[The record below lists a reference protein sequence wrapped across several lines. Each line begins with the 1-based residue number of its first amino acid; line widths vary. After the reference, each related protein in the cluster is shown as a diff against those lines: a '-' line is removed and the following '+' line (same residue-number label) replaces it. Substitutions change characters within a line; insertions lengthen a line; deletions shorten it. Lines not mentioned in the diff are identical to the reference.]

1 MVEFKVEVSGAE
13 EIAKRLGDMFRPEMM
28 KVINKEV
35 AYNAQEQTADHIAKA
50 SVDRHKTAQR
60 LGAKP
65 TGHFELAPGRVRSVP
80 PEWDE
85 TSATVTIAGTPGIL
99 RAFAP
104 VKVTATKAKMLTI
117 PIHRI
122 AYGKRVADVQA
133 EGYKIFRPKGKDVLL
148 GTKGGETYPFYAL
161 KKSVTLP
168 QDEGLLPT
176 SAEYADGALDVVK
189 GFVDAFAQ
197 GNG

>member
-1 MVEFKVEVSGAE
+1 MVEFKIDVSGAE
-13 EIAKRLGDMFRPEMM
+13 EVAKRLGDMFTPTMM
-28 KVINKEV
+28 KFINKEV

-50 SVDRHKTAQR
+50 SVSRHKTAQR

-65 TGHFELAPGRVRSVP
+65 TGHFELAPGRVRAIP
-80 PEWDE
+80 PAWDE
-85 TSATVTIAGTPGIL
+85 TGATITIAGTPGIL

-104 VKVTATKAKMLTI
+104 VKVTAKKANNLTI

-122 AYGKRVADVQA
+122 AYGKRVADMQA
-133 EGYKIFRPKGKDVLL
+133 EGYKIFRPKGKKVLL
-148 GTKGGETYPFYAL
+148 GTKDGETYPFYAL

-176 SAEYADGALDVVK
+176 SEAYADKAIDVINAV
-189 GFVDAFAQ
+189 VDSF
-197 GNG
+197 GKK